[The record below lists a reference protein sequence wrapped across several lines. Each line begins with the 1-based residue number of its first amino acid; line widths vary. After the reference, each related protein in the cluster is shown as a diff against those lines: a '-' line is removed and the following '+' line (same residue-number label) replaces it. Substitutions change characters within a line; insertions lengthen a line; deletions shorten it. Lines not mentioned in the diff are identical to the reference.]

1 LSQQLATQIM
11 RKETIS
17 FQVPRAKT
25 RAHYVLFAEDSPF
38 KPKAVK
44 RKDSYK
50 RKPKHKNSFLEI

>member
-1 LSQQLATQIM
+1 M

-25 RAHYVLFAEDSPF
+25 RAHFVLFAEDSPF

-44 RKDSYK
+44 RKDQYQ
-50 RKPKHKNSFLEI
+50 RQPKHKNSFLDR